1 MIRPVS
7 RYLVISSVF
16 FVLSCTLVG
25 CGGPDN
31 TPIPEA
37 EQQQQIQQ
45 LNQQRADEWGNK
57 AK

>member
-1 MIRPVS
+1 MIRPLF
-7 RYLVISSVF
+7 RYFVMNCF
-16 FVLSCTLVG
+16 FVIASCALVG
-25 CGGPDN
+25 CSGPDN